1 VLRRQQRSVQLRRHV
16 VLAVTVDPVAMEGE
30 STGQDSGGDAMYK
43 TKLYQVALGASTNL
57 ARWS

>member
-1 VLRRQQRSVQLRRHV
+1 V